1 MNFILIH
8 MVPVDGL
15 EPSLPQRNRILNPA
29 CLPIPPHWQVLG
41 YLCLNVILP
50 LVKSYGVISTVTLS
64 PGNMRI

>member
-41 YLCLNVILP
+41 LFMSERN
-50 LVKSYGVISTVTLS
+50 SAFG
-64 PGNMRI
+64 